1 MNAMIEEAVRDEA
14 VLRAALA
21 EADIAPLLMV
31 LVQLSGNLAI
41 LDEVAPHIQGAWS
54 FMETVPE
61 ALKQKVRDRLV
72 DALKEYA
79 ATGRE
84 LPPHPRAEMLQRMMS
99 AGVGQAV
106 PDEYIRSCS
115 KKCGSVRKTRGP

>member
-1 MNAMIEEAVRDEA
+1 VRDEA

-31 LVQLSGNLAI
+31 LVQLSGDLAI
-41 LDEVAPHIQGAWS
+41 LDEVAPHIEGAWS

-72 DALKEYA
+72 DALKGYA
-79 ATGRE
+79 ATGRPSGSE
-84 LPPHPRAEMLQRMMS
+84 RQRSFWQRRTARSRPGMLS
-99 AGVGQAV
+99 L
-106 PDEYIRSCS
+106 RSL
-115 KKCGSVRKTRGP
+115 